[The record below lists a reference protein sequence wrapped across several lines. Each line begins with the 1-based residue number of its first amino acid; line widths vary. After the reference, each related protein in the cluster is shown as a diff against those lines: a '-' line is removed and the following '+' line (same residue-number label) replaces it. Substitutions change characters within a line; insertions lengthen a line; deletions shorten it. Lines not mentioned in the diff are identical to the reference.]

1 MKTERQFIIKTM
13 ITPPVSLSR
22 LSSHPPTLASPEP
35 ETNVY
40 PEVIQPV
47 LGASNLN
54 NNNNESL
61 HLQLNT
67 PFLNRETGS
76 LCLNESEGTGHG
88 LTLYKDD
95 SLVPATGPS
104 ARPGPLQVSEWSQ
117 SVSGLQTRASSVT
130 SSGHPPGT
138 DIALSR

>member
-1 MKTERQFIIKTM
+1 M

-76 LCLNESEGTGHG
+76 LCLNESEGRGHG

-95 SLVPATGPS
+95 SLVPA
-104 ARPGPLQVSEWSQ
+104 PGPQLGPVRSQ
-117 SVSGLQTRASSVT
+117 SPSGLSQFLDSRREPRVSPALVT
-130 SSGHPPGT
+130 PGH
-138 DIALSR
+138 